1 MTTNNETDIIAASTI
16 PEIGLAGPHSV
27 FAIPDPDEYYP
38 PPGVSNP
45 YTFSITK
52 NVAISAHIE
61 EDWSGGGK

>member
-16 PEIGLAGPHSV
+16 PEIGLVVSRSV
-27 FAIPDPDEYYP
+27 FAAHDPVKP
-38 PPGVSNP
+38 LPKVSNP

-52 NVAISAHIE
+52 NVAVSAHIE

>member
-16 PEIGLAGPHSV
+16 PEIGLVDSSSV
-27 FAIPDPDEYYP
+27 FATHDPEKYP
-38 PPGVSNP
+38 SPGVSNP

-52 NVAISAHIE
+52 NVTFSAICE